1 MAAIGPWVAQL
12 REAPA
17 QLLRRLRQGLQGSDT
32 VGPLALA
39 VAVGLLAAAGAVV
52 LRYMIR
58 AVQWIF
64 FDQGTRL
71 DLLTGL
77 PIPPW
82 LVTVLAPAAG
92 FLLVTWIVR
101 RVAPEAAGHGVP
113 EVQFSVRMRGG
124 RIRPRVALA
133 KAVTASIS
141 IGSGG
146 SVGREGP
153 IVQIGSTLGS
163 AVAQFVG
170 MGAQEMR
177 ILVAAGAAGAI
188 GATFNA
194 PIAGVLFALEVILGS
209 FAARS
214 FGLVVVASVTAT
226 AAAQTVLGTEPAFRL
241 VEEFRLVSNWELA
254 LYPLLGLAA
263 GLIALL
269 YVRSVYGVEAWF
281 NRWSAPVWSK
291 ALAGGLLVG
300 LLGTFGS
307 PHLFGVGHE
316 GVELAMAGELSITLM
331 AALVLMKI
339 AATSVT
345 LGAGG
350 SGGVF
355 APALFIG
362 AMAGGAFGKAADGL
376 LPTLAGTPGAYAL
389 VGAAAVFGA
398 AAHAPLT
405 ATIILF
411 EMTDNYRIILPLML
425 AVVLAQLVASRID
438 PDSIYSIKLRRRG
451 GADGPREPGT
461 LDFVLVDDA
470 MSEEIPS
477 VPPELPLTEL
487 AEMAREGPDR
497 SWVVL
502 DAGERPAG
510 IISVTDLERAILE
523 GELGDRTVGDVMTQG
538 LVTTRPGES
547 LRQAFQRFAERD
559 VYQIPVVDT
568 EEDGR
573 VVGML
578 RRTEMMWAYK
588 ELADEHARLL
598 ARTDALPAHARFE
611 SVNVEVQV
619 EIRHRRICHRAIRD
633 IHVPEH
639 ALIALLRRGER
650 VVVPRGFTRVEPGDV
665 LTLITTRE
673 HERELRDWLQGR

>member
-1 MAAIGPWVAQL
+1 MQDVWRAPPQVL
-12 REAPA
+12 RWF
-17 QLLRRLRQGLQGSDT
+17 RQGLQGSHT
-32 VGPLALA
+32 LGPLALA
-39 VAVGLLAAAGAVV
+39 VAVGLLAGAGAVI
-52 LRYMIR
+52 LRGMIR
-58 AVQWIF
+58 GVQWVF

-71 DLLTGL
+71 GVFTGL
-77 PIPPW
+77 PIPAWVVMVVSPAVGLLVVTW
-82 LVTVLAPAAG
+82 LV
-92 FLLVTWIVR
+92 R
-101 RVAPEAAGHGVP
+101 RLAPEAGGTGIP
-113 EVQFSVRMRGG
+113 EVQFAVRMRGA
-124 RIRPRVALA
+124 RIRPRVAA
-133 KAVTASIS
+133 VKAVASAIS

-153 IVQIGSTLGS
+153 IVQVGSSLGS

-177 ILVAAGAAGAI
+177 IMVAAGAAGAI

-226 AAAQTVLGTEPAFRL
+226 AVAQTVLGTEPAFRL
-241 VEEFRLVSNWELA
+241 VEEFRLVSNWELV
-254 LYPLLGLAA
+254 LYPILGLIT

-269 YVRSVYGVEAWF
+269 YVRSVYGVGDWF
-281 NRWSAPVWSK
+281 ERWTAPYWLK
-291 ALAGGLLVG
+291 AAAGGLVVG
-300 LLGTFGS
+300 IIGTFAS
-307 PHLFGVGHE
+307 DHLFGVGHE
-316 GVELAMAGELSITLM
+316 GVEAAMAGELSIALM
-331 AALVLMKI
+331 LALVFMKI
-339 AATSVT
+339 LATSVT

-362 AMAGGAFGKAADGL
+362 AMAGGAFGKSADLL
-376 LPTLAGTPGAYAL
+376 LPTLAASPGAYAL

-451 GADGPREPGT
+451 GLEGPREPGI
-461 LDFVLVDDA
+461 LDFVLVADA
-470 MSEEIPS
+470 MTEE
-477 VPPELPLTEL
+477 VPRVSPDLPLGDLAEL
-487 AEMAREGPDR
+487 AREHEAR

-502 DAGERPAG
+502 DPDERPAG

-523 GELGDRTVGDVMTQG
+523 GGLEERTVADVMTQG

-547 LRQAFQRFAERD
+547 LREAFQRFTDRD
-559 VYQIPVVDT
+559 VYQIPVVDPD
-568 EEDGR
+568 EEGR
-573 VVGML
+573 VVGVL

-588 ELADEHARLL
+588 QLADEHARLL
-598 ARTDALPAHARFE
+598 ARTDALPAHSRFE

-619 EIRHRRICHRAIRD
+619 HRGHTRLCGHAVREID
-633 IHVPEH
+633 VPEH

-665 LTLITTRE
+665 LTIITTRE
-673 HERELRDWLQGR
+673 YERELRDWIRSG